1 MKSSAINSSSKTN
14 WDRID
19 ALTEEQIDT
28 SDIAPLDDDFFA
40 RATLQMPTERTVTL
54 QVDADVL
61 EWFESQGERAEERMK
76 AALRI
81 YAEAHKV
88 AVG

>member
-1 MKSSAINSSSKTN
+1 MKPSAINSSSKTN

-28 SDIAPLDDDFFA
+28 SDIAPLGDDFFA
-40 RATLQMPTERTVTL
+40 RATLQMPSERTVTL

-61 EWFESQGERAEERMK
+61 EWFESQGERAEQSMK

-88 AVG
+88 A